1 MGYLTSHVVAS
12 MGLVDVSAAPGTR
25 ARAFMNEIERLLL
38 VGTPL
43 LEDMCLILC
52 ARLSLVEW
60 DLANKTVAGFAHAAG
75 ENVASACACHCQP
88 HERCLL
94 RFRALAASVPL
105 QFSAAGSQLSR

>member
-75 ENVASACACHCQP
+75 ENVAIIFG
-88 HERCLL
+88 E
-94 RFRALAASVPL
+94 V
-105 QFSAAGSQLSR
+105 GSYISSQHFDRDQCE